1 MPSHNLSDFV
11 KAYDVRGLV
20 PEQLDV
26 DVAWALGAAFA
37 EVVIRGEADGKSPT
51 GCVIGHDMRATSPE
65 LSQAFG
71 KGVTSRGVDVT
82 HIGLAS
88 TDGLYFASGHLDL
101 AGAMFTASHNPA
113 AYNGIKLCRAG
124 ARPVGQDSGL
134 ADVRDLAQEILDGTA
149 ELRHEDEGSTSEQ
162 DLLSAYAGFLRSL
175 VDLTSSR
182 PLKVVVDAGNGMGGF
197 TVPAVL
203 ETAAGLPALPLEIVP
218 LYFELDGTFPNH
230 EANPL
235 EPENLRDLQAA
246 VVEHG
251 ADLGLAF
258 DGDAD
263 RCFVIDERG
272 EAVSPSAITALIAT
286 REVAREVAAGTPAA
300 EVAIVH
306 NVITSAQVPEVI
318 ADIGARAVRTR
329 VGHSFIKG
337 EMARANAVFGG
348 EHSAHYYFR
357 DFWFADTGMLAAM
370 HVLAALGEQSGS
382 LSKIM
387 TAYSAYFA
395 SGEINSTVDD
405 AAAKTAEVRRWAS
418 DKGVEVDELDG
429 LTLTPEG
436 GEGDPM
442 WWLNLRASNTE
453 PLLRLNVEAADE
465 DTMAAIR
472 DDVLD
477 VVRGTARGTSSMST
491 MEPWLREILR
501 CPNCRAELRDESGE
515 SGPELVCTSDTCGLI
530 YRIDDGV
537 PVLLVDEARKPA

>member
-1 MPSHNLSDFV
+1 MPPHNLSDFV

-37 EVVIRGEADGKSPT
+37 EVVVTRESNGSRPR

-65 LSQAFG
+65 LSKAFG
-71 KGVTSRGVDVT
+71 AGVTSRGIDVT

-113 AYNGIKLCRAG
+113 AYNGIKLCRPG

-134 ADVRDLAQEILDGTA
+134 ADVRDLAQELLDGTS
-149 ELRHEDEGSTSEQ
+149 ELRHEDDGKTDEH
-162 DLLSAYAGFLRSL
+162 DVLADYASFLRGL
-175 VDLTSSR
+175 VDLTAIR
-182 PLKVVVDAGNGMGGF
+182 PLKVVVDAGNGMGGH

-203 ETAAGLPALPLEIVP
+203 ETQAGLPALPLEIIP

-235 EPENLRDLQAA
+235 EPANLVDLQAA
-246 VVEHG
+246 VLEHG

-263 RCFVIDERG
+263 RCFVVDERG
-272 EAVSPSAITALIAT
+272 EAVNPSAITALIAT
-286 REVAREVAAGTPAA
+286 REVAREVAAGTPAGD
-300 EVAIVH
+300 VSIVH

-318 ADIGARAVRTR
+318 AALGAKAVRTR

-370 HVLAALGEQSGS
+370 HVLAALGEQSEP
-382 LSKIM
+382 LSATM
-387 TAYSAYFA
+387 AAYTAYAA
-395 SGEINSTVDD
+395 SGEINSTVEDQ
-405 AAAKTAEVRRWAS
+405 AAKTLLVREWA
-418 DKGVEVDELDG
+418 DGKGVEVDELDG
-429 LTLTPEG
+429 LTLTHSA

-453 PLLRLNVEAADE
+453 PLLRLNVEAADA

-472 DDVLD
+472 DDVLS
-477 VVRGTARGTSSMST
+477 VVRGTARGIS
-491 MEPWLREILR
+491 
-501 CPNCRAELRDESGE
+501 
-515 SGPELVCTSDTCGLI
+515 
-530 YRIDDGV
+530 
-537 PVLLVDEARKPA
+537 